1 MKQNGGRS
9 GRKLRWANVQKGEM
23 GNTQVQENEY
33 EGEKRNCTN
42 GKMKII
48 IQELVYECKDW
59 MMKWWKRRQM
69 VKYDW
74 ICRDLKPSN
83 VLLDADCRAKLAD
96 FGLARSLT
104 SVRKLKI
111 KRLKMNCSWKI
122 TPKAKKCQ
130 SWQSTWQLDG
140 TDPLK
145 FCWLRN
151 DIRKESICGVSAAFS
166 LKCSLVWRLIQFYK
180 TRFYNFLINNN
191 WIKKTNCKVITSFLC
206 WE

>member
-1 MKQNGGRS
+1 
-9 GRKLRWANVQKGEM
+9 M

-48 IQELVYECKDW
+48 IQEPAMNAEIE
-59 MMKWWKRRQM
+59 WWNDEKCRQM

-111 KRLKMNCSWKI
+111 KRLKMMYCSWKI

-130 SWQSTWQLDG
+130 SWRSTWQLDG

-180 TRFYNFLINNN
+180 HVFTTF
-191 WIKKTNCKVITSFLC
+191 
-206 WE
+206 